1 MPPAQATVA
10 YVETKRVLKERER
23 QVTTATKRTQPAKKN
38 KERMGA
44 STSRQAKQTA
54 KQSTTAQVKKYITT
68 KEHLLKKIFV
78 YFAACGG
85 VCYWVYT
92 TGQKNPD
99 ETCATADVLDTAWY
113 FFFVLAGASVIFT
126 ALAVWGNSLLTRYRI
141 VSFLKATKQLQGN
154 TTVYTL
160 AELQT
165 KLGQVIRCPL
175 CQTELDRDVN
185 STKNNLTAQIQYA
198 THSTQGS
205 CHIPLVGTSTF
216 LLICCLCQDPFNI
229 PDTHTRMGTR
239 IFFRVA
245 VLAYI
250 LASALYT
257 GVILFAWPDFRRC
270 GKSRDQFVAATL
282 AAPVLWLL
290 TAMMNLVET
299 RNTRIAL
306 NPMQWLPSITEEF
319 ADPETYQKAMALHT
333 KLIGEFDAL
342 QRNAHIAELRNEL
355 NKKLKASPEEINEI
369 EQKINEEFFNSVTH
383 KPTYRR
389 ILEASTKKT

>member
-1 MPPAQATVA
+1 MEA
-10 YVETKRVLKERER
+10 KRVLKERETSYNSH
-23 QVTTATKRTQPAKKN
+23 QKDPASKKQKN
-38 KERMGA
+38 KERMRA
-44 STSRQAKQTA
+44 STSTQAKQNATA
-54 KQSTTAQVKKYITT
+54 KAKEYITT

-99 ETCATADVLDTAWY
+99 ETCATADVLATAWY
-113 FFFVLAGASVIFT
+113 FFFALAGASVIFT
-126 ALAVWGNSLLTRYRI
+126 ALAVWGNSLLTRQRI
-141 VSFLKATKQLQGN
+141 ASFLKNRPNAPKN
-154 TTVYTL
+154 TTLHTL
-160 AELQT
+160 AELKT
-165 KLGQVIRCPL
+165 MLGQVIRCPL

-185 STKNNLTAQIQYA
+185 SAKNNLTAQIQYA

-229 PDTHTRMGTR
+229 PDTPTRIGTR
-239 IFFRVA
+239 LFFRAA
-245 VLAYI
+245 VLVFI
-250 LASALYT
+250 LGSALYT
-257 GVILFAWPDFRRC
+257 GVILFAWPDFRHC

-290 TAMMNLVET
+290 TAMMNLAET

-306 NPMQWLPSITEEF
+306 NPMEWLPSITEEF
-319 ADPETYQKAMALHT
+319 ANPDTYKSAMALHT
-333 KLIGEFDAL
+333 DLIRDFDAL
-342 QRNAHIAELRNEL
+342 QRNARIAELNNER
-355 NKKLKASPEEINEI
+355 NKKLNASEQEKSEI
-369 EQKINEEFFNSVTH
+369 EWKINEESFNSVTH

-389 ILEASTKKT
+389 TLEASTKNATFLCLLAVYF